1 MKMIMKLGYYYYY
14 YYYYYFDAGAGFWTI
29 LMVAVSLV
37 VKAVNIV

>member
-1 MKMIMKLGYYYYY
+1 MQGMKMIMKLGYY

-29 LMVAVSLV
+29 LMVAVGLV